1 MCMRYRIP
9 LTLRLTNKIKNIHI
23 TNNKLLPLL
32 SSGNSALLQ
41 VNTKFRIET
50 LVSGRVL
57 CRYEKL
63 FQLIKANL

>member
-1 MCMRYRIP
+1 VCMRYRIP